1 MIMKRLKFTLLF
13 LSCSFILN
21 YVAARDVI
29 NCSRTYASFGLNVSN
44 VPNVR
49 VNSISSATG
58 SRIKIENQTSRD
70 ELTPVF
76 KTAAALL
83 AEAISDDFPLT
94 IQIKF
99 GEPSEFN
106 SYIGTADLLAIT
118 TTNFVW
124 NNFENRNPDT
134 TSPDRNRNGMSML
147 IPQSIANREYLS
159 DTDPTTPDMIIKLNP
174 SSDID
179 FYYGNEPDGI
189 SDTQYDLV
197 TVILRE
203 MVTGCGFTSSL
214 KISRDPITQVTTLS
228 IKDRASNNIEYPYLF
243 DNYVYNNMGVCLS
256 DIENSTNSIFSFL
269 NGNNI
274 TFANNTLFNELLFA
288 TISDMSLSTLNR
300 TFPQDGTVDL
310 MTPILDCGTVIRKV
324 TPITKSILENL
335 GWKIDLNLSGYRYNI
350 VNSDDSELNNLY
362 PNTNYTI
369 KTNIPSYIDWGNIN
383 YFGLYLVKSDGDFY
397 TLNSDNA
404 KIGKLFINYSTLPNN
419 EWQRDPETGSVIGY
433 IRFSAYNDA
442 QQTYYHA
449 FKRVL
454 LAYAPSSAQINV
466 LKINATSSSM
476 DAKIDYLSQ
485 GATNYRI
492 NYTISGDP
500 TQYYIDKPNKEDVS
514 CVLRS
519 LNPNRKHSI
528 YLTASNVNGSINSQ
542 TVTIGEDPASA
553 MALIVTKV
561 GTTLKYQF
569 KLGSEYVTNLVI
581 NSVGIY
587 DTNGNLRMTVNAGI
601 NQTFSI
607 ANLTTGYYVLKVDV
621 ANSAVFSKMFMK

>member
-1 MIMKRLKFTLLF
+1 
-13 LSCSFILN
+13 
-21 YVAARDVI
+21 
-29 NCSRTYASFGLNVSN
+29 
-44 VPNVR
+44 
-49 VNSISSATG
+49 
-58 SRIKIENQTSRD
+58 
-70 ELTPVF
+70 
-76 KTAAALL
+76 
-83 AEAISDDFPLT
+83 
-94 IQIKF
+94 
-99 GEPSEFN
+99 
-106 SYIGTADLLAIT
+106 
-118 TTNFVW
+118 
-124 NNFENRNPDT
+124 
-134 TSPDRNRNGMSML
+134 
-147 IPQSIANREYLS
+147 
-159 DTDPTTPDMIIKLNP
+159 
-174 SSDID
+174 
-179 FYYGNEPDGI
+179 
-189 SDTQYDLV
+189 
-197 TVILRE
+197 
-203 MVTGCGFTSSL
+203 
-214 KISRDPITQVTTLS
+214 
-228 IKDRASNNIEYPYLF
+228 
-243 DNYVYNNMGVCLS
+243 MGVCLS

-500 TQYYIDKPNKEDVS
+500 AQYYIDKPNKEDVS
-514 CVLRS
+514 YVLRS

-528 YLTASNVNGSINSQ
+528 YLTASNINGSVNSQ